1 MTTANAK
8 CTMEKVLRQS
18 GPFSNEGVKVG
29 LQVRA
34 TAPEHCDDEAIVK
47 KRCNKLNDSFY
58 KNFRTL
64 EGHCNNQDHPLFGS
78 LGSRLSRLIPA
89 EYSKFQKETFVQKP
103 SNLCKSQKSVI
114 LTANNP

>member
-1 MTTANAK
+1 MVTAK

-34 TAPEHCDDEAIVK
+34 TAPEHCDDEAIVM

-64 EGHCNNQDHPLFGS
+64 EGHCNNQDHPLYGS

-89 EYSKFQKETFVQKP
+89 EYSKFQKETFVKKP
-103 SNLCKSQKSVI
+103 SNLSKSQKSFM
-114 LTANNP
+114 